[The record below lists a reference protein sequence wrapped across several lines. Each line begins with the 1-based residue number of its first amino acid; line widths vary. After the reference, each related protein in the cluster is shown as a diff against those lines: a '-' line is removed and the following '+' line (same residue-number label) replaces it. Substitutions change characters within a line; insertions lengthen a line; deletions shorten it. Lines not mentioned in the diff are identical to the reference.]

1 MPRQIGG
8 LQARVEWVG
17 AAAYIAAMRA
27 LPLDRAVRV
36 GSKLGRI
43 AMEVDRFNRPIA
55 LKNLEIAFPDLTIA
69 QRLAILR
76 GAYRN
81 WGRMAAEWSHIRKL
95 NRSNIEDVVT
105 YEGKEHW
112 DEAERISK
120 GRGIIVLTAHFG
132 NWELLNVAHSVY
144 GYRIGIVNRV
154 LRNPLM
160 DKQVRAARVSFGNAL
175 IERKTGGMTA
185 MRLLRKNWQIA
196 ITLDLDVRK
205 GVFVDFFGLPASTSD
220 GLARLALATGAPVV
234 PTFMVRQGAG
244 ARNKITIHPAIEIQ
258 RTDDRAADIVENTQ
272 RFVRP
277 IEAMIRA
284 HPDHWNWIH
293 RRWKTRPPGEQRFY

>member
-8 LQARVEWVG
+8 IQARVEWLG

-27 LPLDRAVRV
+27 LPLERAVRM
-36 GSKLGRI
+36 GARLGRI

-55 LKNLEIAFPDLTIA
+55 LKNLEIAFPELSTRD
-69 QRLAILR
+69 RLAILR

-81 WGRMAAEWSHIRKL
+81 WGRMAAEWSHIRTL
-95 NRSNIEDVVT
+95 DRSNIENFVT

-112 DEAERISK
+112 DDAERSSN

-132 NWELLNVAHSVY
+132 NWELLNVAHSIY

-154 LRNPLM
+154 VRNPLL
-160 DKQVRAARVSFGNAL
+160 DKVVREARVAFGNTL

-185 MRLLRKNWQIA
+185 MRLLRKNWLVA

-220 GLARLALATGAPVV
+220 GVARLAIATGSPVLPV
-234 PTFMVRQGAG
+234 FMVRQGAT
-244 ARNKITIHPAIEIQ
+244 AKNKIKILPAIEIQ
-258 RTDDRAADIVENTQ
+258 KTGNRDADVLENTQ

-277 IEAMIRA
+277 IETMIRA